1 DTRFIF
7 SPLHDK
13 KYAPYLFAGAGASLD
28 MAKGNSDVV
37 PLFPFGLGVELEL
50 KKGMDLEVAATYFH
64 SNSDQLDRLTL
75 YDQDTTEKNDGF
87 WGLTAGLTFSD
98 PGPQRKAQPKP
109 VVVEEELEPVPEPVV
124 VTPVVEKPAPVDT
137 RTKDSD
143 QDGLSDYD
151 EANVY
156 MTDPLKADT
165 DGDGLNDGD
174 EIKTHKT
181 DPLRADSDNDGLAD
195 GAELLVHKT
204 DPLKSDTDGDGLMDG
219 AEIQDHKTDPL
230 KSDTDGDSLN
240 DALEV
245 NQYKTDPIKADTD
258 GDGLNDGAEVLNHKS
273 DPLKMDT
280 DADGLN
286 DFDEAV
292 QYKTDP
298 LKVDTDGD
306 TLSDYAE
313 VMQHKTN
320 PLVMDTDKGTVD
332 DGTEVAENK
341 DPLDPKD
348 DVLDLRVGST
358 FSLEGIFFETAKS
371 NILPESIP
379 KLEQAYAALTA
390 NPDVKI
396 LIVGHT
402 DSDGSEAS
410 NMTLSKNRAD
420 AVKKWLVDKGI
431 ATDRIRTD
439 GKGESQPKATN
450 DTAEGKALN
459 RRIEFVVE

>member
-1 DTRFIF
+1 
-7 SPLHDK
+7 
-13 KYAPYLFAGAGASLD
+13 
-28 MAKGNSDVV
+28 
-37 PLFPFGLGVELEL
+37 
-50 KKGMDLEVAATYFH
+50 
-64 SNSDQLDRLTL
+64 
-75 YDQDTTEKNDGF
+75 
-87 WGLTAGLTFSD
+87 
-98 PGPQRKAQPKP
+98 
-109 VVVEEELEPVPEPVV
+109 
-124 VTPVVEKPAPVDT
+124 
-137 RTKDSD
+137 
-143 QDGLSDYD
+143 
-151 EANVY
+151 
-156 MTDPLKADT
+156 
-165 DGDGLNDGD
+165 
-174 EIKTHKT
+174 
-181 DPLRADSDNDGLAD
+181 
-195 GAELLVHKT
+195 
-204 DPLKSDTDGDGLMDG
+204 
-219 AEIQDHKTDPL
+219 
-230 KSDTDGDSLN
+230 
-240 DALEV
+240 
-245 NQYKTDPIKADTD
+245 D

-298 LKVDTDGD
+298 LKGDTDGD